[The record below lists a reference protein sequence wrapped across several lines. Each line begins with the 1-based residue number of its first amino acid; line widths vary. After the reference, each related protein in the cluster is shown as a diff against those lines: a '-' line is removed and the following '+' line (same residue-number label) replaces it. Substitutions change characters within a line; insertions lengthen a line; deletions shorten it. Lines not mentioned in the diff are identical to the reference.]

1 MNEKDKSKLRLP
13 MSFWAVYVD
22 ICLRH
27 WLVEEAKRR
36 SAGGAQ
42 YERPGADASPK
53 PPLDRGALDSA

>member
-1 MNEKDKSKLRLP
+1 MDEKNKSELRLP
-13 MSFWAVYVD
+13 MSFWVLYVD
-22 ICLRH
+22 ACLRH

-42 YERPGADASPK
+42 YERPGADTSPK